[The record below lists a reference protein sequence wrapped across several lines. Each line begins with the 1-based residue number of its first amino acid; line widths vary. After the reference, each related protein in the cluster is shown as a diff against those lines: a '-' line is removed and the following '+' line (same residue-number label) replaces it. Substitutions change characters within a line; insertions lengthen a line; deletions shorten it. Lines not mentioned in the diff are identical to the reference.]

1 MAKGKQ
7 ETSVVRQRTKI
18 WRALENYGWDA
29 LLASIA
35 AFHVLMA
42 PYTKVEES
50 FNVQAMH
57 DIIYHHH
64 HLEKYDHFEFPG
76 VVPRTFLGSLFVS
89 FLASPVVLAME
100 FFHFPKLYG
109 LIVVRL
115 MLGSFILTT
124 LGFFRRQVKMQF
136 GSQVEAFF
144 AILTASQFHLLYYST
159 RPLPNI
165 FALGL
170 VNLAYAFWLKRNFK
184 ATLRC
189 LVCATMIF
197 RCDIVL
203 LLGPIGLEFL
213 LIRSVSFWEA
223 FRCCIVTSFLCVGIS
238 VLVDSIMWQR
248 LVWPEFEV
256 LWFNSVLNKSSEWG
270 THVFY
275 WYFSSALP
283 RSMLAA
289 YPLCLVGMLIDR
301 RLLPYGLP
309 VLLFVMLYSK
319 LPHKELRFIIPSVPM
334 FNLSA
339 AVAAARIHIN
349 RKKNVWKLL
358 YLMLIG
364 SLLVSLGC
372 SVITSVASYSNYP
385 AAYALKS
392 LHKIGKV
399 EDGSTKAA
407 DCLVHVDSF
416 AAMNGI
422 SRFCENKSPW
432 RYSKE
437 EGITI
442 EEFQHGNFTYLL
454 NGHSSIPGF
463 KCLFAVDG
471 FSRLQI
477 QFSLP
482 PIILLMQPKVY
493 VHGNLQCQDV
503 EMKNWPGCV

>member
-1 MAKGKQ
+1 MGKGEQ
-7 ETSVVRQRTKI
+7 EVSVVRRRTKLG
-18 WRALENYGWDA
+18 RALEHYGWDA

-35 AFHVLMA
+35 AFHVFMA

-57 DIIYHHH
+57 DIMYHHH
-64 HLEKYDHFEFPG
+64 HLEMYDHFEFPG

-89 FLASPVVLAME
+89 CLASPLVLIME
-100 FFHFPKLYG
+100 LFHLTKLYG

-144 AILTASQFHLLYYST
+144 AMLTASQFHLLYYST

-189 LVCATMIF
+189 LVCATIIF
-197 RCDIVL
+197 RCDVVL

-213 LIRSVSFWEA
+213 LIKSVSFWEA
-223 FRCCIVTSFLCVGIS
+223 FRCCIITSFLCIGIS

-256 LWFNSVLNKSSEWG
+256 LWFNSILNRSSEWG
-270 THVFY
+270 TQALH
-275 WYFSSALP
+275 WYFSSSLP
-283 RSMLAA
+283 RSLLAA
-289 YPLCLVGMLIDR
+289 YPLCLVGMLLDR
-301 RLLPYGLP
+301 RLLPYCLP
-309 VLLFVMLYSK
+309 VFLFVMLYSK
-319 LPHKELRFIIPSVPM
+319 LPHKELRFIISSVPI

-339 AVAAARIHIN
+339 AVAAARIYIN
-349 RKKNVWKLL
+349 RKKSVWKLL

-364 SLLVSLGC
+364 SLVVSLGC
-372 SVITSVASYSNYP
+372 SIITSVASYSNYP

-392 LHKIGKV
+392 LHKIV
-399 EDGSTKAA
+399 EDGSGKAA
-407 DCLVHVDSF
+407 DCLVHIDPF

-442 EEFQHGNFTYLL
+442 EEFHGGNFTYLL
-454 NGHSSIPGF
+454 NEHSSVPGF

-471 FSRLQI
+471 FSRISLQ
-477 QFSLP
+477 FKLP
-482 PIILLMQPKVY
+482 PIILVVPNASFLSFV
-493 VHGNLQCQDV
+493 LCS
-503 EMKNWPGCV
+503 